1 VKPIVVVGG
10 GVAGLVAARRLA
22 LGGAEVTL
30 LEASSQLG
38 GTVAFHTVGGL
49 ILDSGAESFATRR
62 GTVEALLTELGL
74 APAIVAPAS
83 GPAWLYRSGGPVEL
97 PVTSLLGIPAV
108 PLAAD
113 VISVVGT
120 AGAFRAYLDTL
131 LPGTYGA
138 RSKTLGELV
147 RKRMGAQLLD
157 KLVAPVTL
165 GVHSRH
171 PNDLDLDRITPGL
184 RGALRSEGSLGRAVR
199 SIRESAP
206 AGSAVMGISGGVHRI
221 VDELVAD
228 VTRLGVTVKLA
239 TRGTLVDGKVVG
251 YPQHN
256 VVIAAAGVAAPS
268 DAKRITLATLVVD
281 VPELDAA
288 PRGSGVLVEPGVRD
302 IHAKAITHAT
312 AKWQWL
318 ADRANGKHVLR
329 LSYDDA
335 PARLATIARV
345 DAAALLGVD
354 IAESRVLDFAQ
365 VSWKRPAPSAARID
379 GVTLVGEAVAGTG
392 LAAVIGQAEGAA
404 ASLLDSLSEPEET
417 EPEET
422 ELDA

>member
-1 VKPIVVVGG
+1 MKPVVVVGG

-22 LGGAEVTL
+22 IGGAQVTL

-38 GTVAFHTVGGL
+38 GTVSFHTVGGL

-83 GPAWLYRSGGPVEL
+83 GPAWLYRAGGPVEL
-97 PVTSLLGIPAV
+97 PATSLLGIPAV

-113 VISVVGT
+113 VISVVGS
-120 AGAFRAYLDTL
+120 AVAFRAYLDTL

-147 RKRMGAQLLD
+147 RKRMGSAMLD

-206 AGSAVMGISGGVHRI
+206 AGSAVMGIAGGIHRI

-228 VTRLGVTVKLA
+228 VTRLGVTVEVG
-239 TRGTLVDGKVVG
+239 TRGTLVDGAVVG
-251 YPQHN
+251 FPDHA
-256 VVIAAAGVAAPS
+256 VVVAAAGVAAPS
-268 DAKRITLATLVVD
+268 EAKRITLATLIVD
-281 VPELDAA
+281 APALDSA
-288 PRGSGVLVEPGVRD
+288 PRGSGLLVEPGVRD
-302 IHAKAITHAT
+302 IQAKALTHAT
-312 AKWQWL
+312 AKWKWL
-318 ADRANGKHVLR
+318 AERANGKHVLR

-335 PARLATIARV
+335 PARLATVARV

-354 IAESRVLDFAQ
+354 LPESAVLDFAQ
-365 VSWKRPAPSAARID
+365 VTWKRPAPSAARID

-404 ASLLDSLSEPEET
+404 AALLESFAPSDG
-417 EPEET
+417 
-422 ELDA
+422 D

>member
-1 VKPIVVVGG
+1 VKPVVVVGG
-10 GVAGLVAARRLA
+10 GVAGLVTARRLA
-22 LGGAEVTL
+22 LGGAQVTL
-30 LEASSQLG
+30 LEASSRLG
-38 GTVAFHTVGGL
+38 GTVSFHTVGGL

-62 GTVEALLTELGL
+62 GTVEALLAELGL
-74 APAIVAPAS
+74 APSIVAPAS
-83 GPAWLYRSGGPVEL
+83 GPAWLYRADGPVEL

-120 AGAFRAYLDTL
+120 GGAFRAYLDTL

-138 RSKTLGELV
+138 RSNTLGELV
-147 RKRMGAQLLD
+147 RKRMGARLLD

-206 AGSAVMGISGGVHRI
+206 AGSAVMGIAGGVHRI

-228 VTRLGVTVKLA
+228 VTRLGVTIELGN
-239 TRGTLVDGKVVG
+239 RGSLVDGTVVG
-251 YPQHN
+251 YPDHA
-256 VVIAAAGVAAPS
+256 VVVAAAGVAAPS
-268 DAKRITLATLVVD
+268 DGKRITLATLIVD
-281 VPELDAA
+281 SPQLDAA

-302 IHAKAITHAT
+302 IHAKALTHAT

-335 PARLATIARV
+335 PARLANVARM
-345 DAAALLGVD
+345 DASALLGVE
-354 IAESRVLDFAQ
+354 IAESAVLDFAQ
-365 VSWKRPAPSAARID
+365 VTWTRPAPSAARID

-404 ASLLDSLSEPEET
+404 ATLLNSLAPE
-417 EPEET
+417 
-422 ELDA
+422 DD

>member
-1 VKPIVVVGG
+1 VKPVVVVGG

-22 LGGAEVTL
+22 IGGAQVTL
-30 LEASSQLG
+30 LEASSHLG
-38 GTVAFHTVGGL
+38 GTVSFHTVGGL

-83 GPAWLYRSGGPVEL
+83 GPAWLYRAGGPVEL
-97 PVTSLLGIPAV
+97 PATSLLGIPAV

-113 VISVVGT
+113 VISVVGS

-147 RKRMGAQLLD
+147 RKRMGSAMLD

-206 AGSAVMGISGGVHRI
+206 AGSAVMGIAGGIHRI
-221 VDELVAD
+221 ADELVAD
-228 VTRLGVTVKLA
+228 VTRLGVTVELG
-239 TRGTLVDGKVVG
+239 TRGTLVDGTVVG
-251 YPQHN
+251 YPDHA
-256 VVIAAAGVAAPS
+256 VVVAAAGVAAPS
-268 DAKRITLATLVVD
+268 EAKRITLATLIVD
-281 VPELDAA
+281 APALDSA
-288 PRGSGVLVEPGVRD
+288 PRGSGVLVEPGARD
-302 IHAKAITHAT
+302 IQAKALTHAT
-312 AKWQWL
+312 AKWKWL
-318 ADRANGKHVLR
+318 AERANGKHVLR

-335 PARLATIARV
+335 PARLATVARV

-354 IAESRVLDFAQ
+354 LQESAVLDFAQ
-365 VSWKRPAPSAARID
+365 VTWKRPAPSAARID

-404 ASLLDSLSEPEET
+404 AGLLESFAPSDG
-417 EPEET
+417 
-422 ELDA
+422 DAALGD

>member
-1 VKPIVVVGG
+1 VKPVVVVGG

-22 LGGAEVTL
+22 IGGAQVTL

-38 GTVAFHTVGGL
+38 GTVSFHTVGGL

-83 GPAWLYRSGGPVEL
+83 GPAWLYRAGGPVEL
-97 PVTSLLGIPAV
+97 PATSLLGIPAV

-113 VISVVGT
+113 VISVVGS

-147 RKRMGAQLLD
+147 RKRMGSAMLD

-199 SIRESAP
+199 
-206 AGSAVMGISGGVHRI
+206 
-221 VDELVAD
+221 
-228 VTRLGVTVKLA
+228 
-239 TRGTLVDGKVVG
+239 
-251 YPQHN
+251 
-256 VVIAAAGVAAPS
+256 
-268 DAKRITLATLVVD
+268 
-281 VPELDAA
+281 
-288 PRGSGVLVEPGVRD
+288 
-302 IHAKAITHAT
+302 
-312 AKWQWL
+312 
-318 ADRANGKHVLR
+318 
-329 LSYDDA
+329 
-335 PARLATIARV
+335 
-345 DAAALLGVD
+345 
-354 IAESRVLDFAQ
+354 
-365 VSWKRPAPSAARID
+365 
-379 GVTLVGEAVAGTG
+379 
-392 LAAVIGQAEGAA
+392 
-404 ASLLDSLSEPEET
+404 
-417 EPEET
+417 
-422 ELDA
+422 